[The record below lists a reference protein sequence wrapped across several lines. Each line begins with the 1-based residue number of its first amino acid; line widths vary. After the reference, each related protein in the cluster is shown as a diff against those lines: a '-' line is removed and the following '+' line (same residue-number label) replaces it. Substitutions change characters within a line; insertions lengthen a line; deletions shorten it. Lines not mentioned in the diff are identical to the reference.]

1 MRSRV
6 ELEKLV
12 FKSIKVK
19 IYFFNWIKKIIVF
32 FKLNMIINYS
42 KNKIEGNIKNEN
54 YVEIENIDVSEVMK
68 ERIIKMIGYVQRIKK
83 LWGEKRLNKYTWRER
98 YGRRQPKEWY
108 TTKFEATKNFKD
120 LLLNDVDKFLPKGT
134 NNLLKIKEYR
144 RLLGESI
151 EKAFEHP
158 LVFDVTEVSEDV
170 VEVIVGQITS
180 KPGGIE
186 ILDKKIGTIF
196 LGENKGKEQYLF
208 KNVFRKRMSK
218 EEWKEKKYFM
228 EQLGYKNVDKKIV
241 ERIGEVTKSEE
252 VWITDFN
259 EHTQTLGR
267 VSFSG
272 VVTFKETMEK
282 MKIRIKD

>member
-1 MRSRV
+1 
-6 ELEKLV
+6 
-12 FKSIKVK
+12 
-19 IYFFNWIKKIIVF
+19 
-32 FKLNMIINYS
+32 
-42 KNKIEGNIKNEN
+42 
-54 YVEIENIDVSEVMK
+54 
-68 ERIIKMIGYVQRIKK
+68 
-83 LWGEKRLNKYTWRER
+83 
-98 YGRRQPKEWY
+98 
-108 TTKFEATKNFKD
+108 

-180 KPGGIE
+180 KPGGIK

-218 EEWKEKKYFM
+218 EE
-228 EQLGYKNVDKKIV
+228 
-241 ERIGEVTKSEE
+241 
-252 VWITDFN
+252 
-259 EHTQTLGR
+259 
-267 VSFSG
+267 
-272 VVTFKETMEK
+272 
-282 MKIRIKD
+282 